1 MPDNTVVAMSQS
13 SKKGGR
19 NQERT
24 PFSELLK
31 KQCPWH
37 PYHKHSMMDCYSL
50 SRFMKDL
57 PEPSGNK
64 DKGKAKEDEDVGDN
78 SKFQNP
84 SNTINVIFGGT
95 PSTATKRS

>member
-1 MPDNTVVAMSQS
+1 
-13 SKKGGR
+13 
-19 NQERT
+19 
-24 PFSELLK
+24 
-31 KQCPWH
+31 
-37 PYHKHSMMDCYSL
+37 
-50 SRFMKDL
+50 MKDL